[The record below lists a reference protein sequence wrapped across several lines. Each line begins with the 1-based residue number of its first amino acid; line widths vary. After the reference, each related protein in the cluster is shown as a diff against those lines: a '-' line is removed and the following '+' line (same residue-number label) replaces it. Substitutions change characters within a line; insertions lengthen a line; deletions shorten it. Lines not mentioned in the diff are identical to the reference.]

1 MWIMWQLDHAVP
13 CLVRIVAGN
22 ETKAFEPQSFDIRC
36 GYGSIP
42 IDTFLVGWT
51 SIYQLFWGSLGT
63 RVLTHPHVSI
73 WLNLSTCRHPCSSL
87 HIFWHLVRCA
97 DHWEAAILVSRN
109 LVIAFSMTL
118 DIWYICDIYIYSIY
132 YIYYIYVIYIV
143 IYIYIY
149 IYISDDIWRFRSGD
163 SVGKGMVSG
172 CCRPHLRWGL
182 AVTAWQSTLQ
192 KLVQLA
198 GFLEM
203 IGTFGTRKWD
213 GFTWFHIF
221 DYIILVTWCYM
232 MLHANTFTS

>member
-118 DIWYICDIYIYSIY
+118 DIWYIYNILYIYIIYIYVIYIYSIY
-132 YIYYIYVIYIV
+132 YIYIIYIYVIYIYI

-149 IYISDDIWRFRSGD
+149 LMISGD
-163 SVGKGMVSG
+163 SDQEIQSEKGWFRVAADHTFAEAWQSQHGKAPFRSWCSWLVSSKWLEHLELENGMVS
-172 CCRPHLRWGL
+172 H
-182 AVTAWQSTLQ
+182 
-192 KLVQLA
+192 
-198 GFLEM
+198 
-203 IGTFGTRKWD
+203 
-213 GFTWFHIF
+213 GFTFLTI
-221 DYIILVTWCYM
+221 
-232 MLHANTFTS
+232 